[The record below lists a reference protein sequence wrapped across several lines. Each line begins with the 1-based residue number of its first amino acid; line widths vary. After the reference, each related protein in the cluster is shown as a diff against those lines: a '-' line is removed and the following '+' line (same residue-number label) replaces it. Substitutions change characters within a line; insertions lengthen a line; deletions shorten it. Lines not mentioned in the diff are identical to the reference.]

1 MNDSDLQA
9 QIDEANAYQALLV
22 PALFQEWAPW
32 VVAAANLQPRQRVLD
47 VACGT
52 GVLARV
58 AADCVGSSGSVVGL
72 DANPG
77 MLAVAA
83 ELAPDSAQAHYWLGN
98 AYGYQIGRVGTLSQG
113 FMAPKLRDAFERAI
127 ALDPDLHDA
136 RSSLMEYYL
145 QAPAIAGGSVEKARA
160 QAAELERRD
169 PPRGHYARARLAM
182 QPRGEVRM
190 GMNSE
195 VGAVAGFEI
204 AVSSDYIQGRDPAQ
218 VYESCV
224 YQRSGE
230 LPSRPLYD
238 LPPPG
243 RGMPE

>member
-1 MNDSDLQA
+1 MMRTAVLLA
-9 QIDEANAYQALLV
+9 LALL
-22 PALFQEWAPW
+22 A
-32 VVAAANLQPRQRVLD
+32 
-47 VACGT
+47 ACGPIP
-52 GVLARV
+52 R
-58 AADCVGSSGSVVGL
+58 
-72 DANPG
+72 
-77 MLAVAA
+77 A
-83 ELAPDSAQAHYWLGN
+83 EA
-98 AYGYQIGRVGTLSQG
+98 
-113 FMAPKLRDAFERAI
+113 ERQCY
-127 ALDPDLHDA
+127 
-136 RSSLMEYYL
+136 E
-145 QAPAIAGGSVEKARA
+145 
-160 QAAELERRD
+160 
-169 PPRGHYARARLAM
+169 RARLAM